1 MQEVPSEDFKGKEFL
16 VGPILRVSC
25 SEVVEFL
32 KPVTIQLPVSLRDEQ
47 LDIPVASKC
56 RVRVLFLRSADEQKE
71 WVEITED
78 VRNSTIFDGK
88 TVRFQV
94 QRFSGY
100 ECSSTLYYSLRS
112 GL

>member
-1 MQEVPSEDFKGKEFL
+1 MQEFLAEDFKCKEFL

>member
-1 MQEVPSEDFKGKEFL
+1 M
-16 VGPILRVSC
+16 VGPILRISC
-25 SEVVEFL
+25 SEVVEFS
-32 KPVTIQLPVSLRDEQ
+32 KPVTIQLPVSLGDEH
-47 LDIPVASKC
+47 LDIPDVSKC

-78 VRNSTIFDGK
+78 VKSSTRFDGK

-100 ECSSTLYYSLRS
+100 ECSSNLFTIHTL
-112 GL
+112 